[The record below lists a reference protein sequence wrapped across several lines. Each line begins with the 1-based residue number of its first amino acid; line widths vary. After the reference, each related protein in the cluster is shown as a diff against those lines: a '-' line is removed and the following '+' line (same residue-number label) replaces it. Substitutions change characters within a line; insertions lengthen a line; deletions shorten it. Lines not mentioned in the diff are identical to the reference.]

1 MKKSKT
7 IQYNLGNNHLT
18 KIISGS
24 KVSSITSESLPDAI
38 LKYDDEN
45 FWVDPAYVKEICLLL
60 KNNKN
65 LEFSFL
71 NSITAIDH
79 IENFEVL
86 YHLTSLKNNSKTT
99 MRVICPNGRKN
110 PEIQSVVSIWK
121 AADLQER
128 EIWDLMGIKFTGHP
142 NLKRI
147 LLWEGF
153 DGHPLRKDYIG

>member
-86 YHLTSLKNNSKTT
+86 YH
-99 MRVICPNGRKN
+99 
-110 PEIQSVVSIWK
+110 
-121 AADLQER
+121 
-128 EIWDLMGIKFTGHP
+128 
-142 NLKRI
+142 
-147 LLWEGF
+147 
-153 DGHPLRKDYIG
+153 